1 MKSDQ
6 TTAFLIRYDLLQFG
20 KGLICMHQIQY
31 KGVHHKPGIFLS
43 FNEADLNTPLYLTLT
58 TAIINELSK
67 NKSVT
72 TL

>member
-1 MKSDQ
+1 
-6 TTAFLIRYDLLQFG
+6 
-20 KGLICMHQIQY
+20 MHQIQY